1 MATRFQPVRGY
12 YNVIN
17 ASARVEGKVYFAID
31 TRKIYYD
38 NGEKLIP
45 MGGNSGIFYANKD
58 A

>member
-45 MGGNSGIFYANKD
+45 MGGNYQFLS
-58 A
+58 